1 METNTGRAAGSQP
14 HLRLS
19 LLGDFRAAVGE
30 RAVDPA
36 AWQLHKA
43 RALVTLLAL
52 SPGRR
57 LHREQAM
64 DLLWPDFD
72 PDAAA
77 NNLRVTLF
85 AARHALAPLPIPLIG
100 EVVLLDPHDELWLD
114 VALFEANVTEALQ
127 TRDTARGWEA
137 VGLYRGD
144 LVADELIEGWL
155 APRRESLRG
164 RFLGLLVELAR
175 WEEERNVPEAALAAL
190 QRVLAHEPAHERAQR
205 ELTRLAAGLRHGGRG
220 DDQRTRA
227 TNLPGQLTTFV
238 GREQALTALRAA
250 LTAASAG
257 PRLVTLTGT
266 AGCGKTRLALQVAN
280 ALHTSYAD
288 GVWLVELAS
297 LAEPA
302 LVPQAVASVLGVRE
316 GPHRS
321 VLEALRADL
330 AAKHLLLVL
339 DNCEHLAASCAALVP
354 ALLGAAPGLR
364 ILATSREPLGVPGE
378 VAWPVGPLSLPAL
391 SEPATPET
399 VLGSEA
405 GQLFLQRAQDAG
417 ETVVVTRELA
427 PVLARLC
434 RELDGLPLALE
445 LAAAWVSTLSIA
457 QIVARLDDRF
467 RLLTRGRRTAL
478 PRQQTLRAALDWSY
492 TRLGPREQQ
501 LLRELAI
508 FAGGFTAEAVDLV
521 CADVGSSPADRRAL
535 LATLIS
541 KSLAQ
546 VVLPGSS
553 ARYSLLE
560 TIRQFAREHLVMSNG
575 LAPVAERHAEF
586 YLALAESGQAKGR
599 WTLDLPWLEQLDQE
613 RDNLRA
619 ALAWSW
625 DTAGDRALRLAV
637 ALGIHWD
644 VRGQFVEGQ
653 ENLARA
659 AAHPAGTAYD
669 ALRGWAYSR
678 AGNLARR
685 RGNFAEAAQLYREGL
700 RLARQLDDANL
711 LASLLN
717 NLGLVVEW
725 HGDYEYARLMYEE
738 SLSRA
743 RARGDRARCALLLAN
758 LAIVAQAQGETDR
771 AARLHARSHRMFRA
785 LGSLG
790 SQHTDAILLTNLGLI
805 AETQGR
811 LDEAAAF
818 YRAGLDL
825 RRHLHDRHGVA
836 ISHMALA
843 RLALRRGDRPAAR
856 ALLADALNLRRE
868 LGDVLGVAEVLEG
881 VAMLAVE
888 CGASELALRLFAA
901 TRGAR
906 QTLSVPIP
914 PYHQAVYQRYL
925 SLARQDMGTTRS
937 VEVWEEGWR
946 VLPGHAAG
954 EAAGW
959 LDETGNG
966 LEAIDGEGEHERGD
980 DELRRPHV
988 ARFADRAG

>member
-1 METNTGRAAGSQP
+1 
-14 HLRLS
+14 
-19 LLGDFRAAVGE
+19 
-30 RAVDPA
+30 
-36 AWQLHKA
+36 
-43 RALVTLLAL
+43 
-52 SPGRR
+52 
-57 LHREQAM
+57 
-64 DLLWPDFD
+64 
-72 PDAAA
+72 
-77 NNLRVTLF
+77 
-85 AARHALAPLPIPLIG
+85 
-100 EVVLLDPHDELWLD
+100 
-114 VALFEANVTEALQ
+114 
-127 TRDTARGWEA
+127 
-137 VGLYRGD
+137 
-144 LVADELIEGWL
+144 
-155 APRRESLRG
+155 
-164 RFLGLLVELAR
+164 
-175 WEEERNVPEAALAAL
+175 
-190 QRVLAHEPAHERAQR
+190 
-205 ELTRLAAGLRHGGRG
+205 
-220 DDQRTRA
+220 
-227 TNLPGQLTTFV
+227 
-238 GREQALTALRAA
+238 
-250 LTAASAG
+250 
-257 PRLVTLTGT
+257 
-266 AGCGKTRLALQVAN
+266 
-280 ALHTSYAD
+280 
-288 GVWLVELAS
+288 
-297 LAEPA
+297 
-302 LVPQAVASVLGVRE
+302 
-316 GPHRS
+316 
-321 VLEALRADL
+321 
-330 AAKHLLLVL
+330 
-339 DNCEHLAASCAALVP
+339 
-354 ALLGAAPGLR
+354 
-364 ILATSREPLGVPGE
+364 
-378 VAWPVGPLSLPAL
+378 
-391 SEPATPET
+391 
-399 VLGSEA
+399 
-405 GQLFLQRAQDAG
+405 
-417 ETVVVTRELA
+417 
-427 PVLARLC
+427 ARLC

-445 LAAAWVSTLSIA
+445 LAAAWVSTLSIT

-521 CADVGSSPADRRAL
+521 CADVGSSPADRRTL

-541 KSLAQ
+541 KSLVQ
-546 VVLPGSS
+546 VVQPGAP

-560 TIRQFAREHLVMSNG
+560 TIRQFAREHLILSNG
-575 LAPVAERHAEF
+575 LTPVAERHAEF
-586 YLALAESGQAKGR
+586 YLDLAESGQAKGR
-599 WTLDLPWLEQLDQE
+599 WTLDLPWLDQLDQE

-659 AAHPAGTAYD
+659 AAHPAGTGYD

-685 RGNFAEAAQLYREGL
+685 RGNFADAAQLYREGL

-738 SLSRA
+738 ALSRA

-758 LAIVAQAQGETDR
+758 LAIVAQAQGETER
-771 AARLHARSHRMFRA
+771 AARLYARSHRMFRV

-811 LDEAAAF
+811 LDEAAEF
-818 YRAGLDL
+818 YHAGLDL

-836 ISHMALA
+836 ISRMGLA
-843 RLALRRGDRPAAR
+843 RLALRRGDRSAAR
-856 ALLADALNLRRE
+856 ALLAGALELRRE

-906 QTLSVPIP
+906 QTLAVPVP

-925 SLARQDMGTTRS
+925 SLARRGMGTTRS

-946 VLPGHAAG
+946 LLPGHAAG

-959 LDETGNG
+959 LGETGNG
-966 LEAIDGEGEHERGD
+966 LEATHGEGEHERGD
-980 DELRRPHV
+980 DELRAIHRPHV